1 MVICFNLSYPNSG
14 DTNTALSSASFR
26 YNLGNTT
33 TAAVPEPGTILG
45 LVTVGVLGALS
56 RQRKE

>member
-1 MVICFNLSYPNSG
+1 MNEEGLFLDNLQFTPAQNPQA
-14 DTNTALSSASFR
+14 T
-26 YNLGNTT
+26 
-33 TAAVPEPGTILG
+33 PEPGTILG